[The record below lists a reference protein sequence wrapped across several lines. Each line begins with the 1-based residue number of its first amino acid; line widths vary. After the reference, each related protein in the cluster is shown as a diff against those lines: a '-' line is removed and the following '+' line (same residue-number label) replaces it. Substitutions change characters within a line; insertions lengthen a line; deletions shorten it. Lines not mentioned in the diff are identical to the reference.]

1 MKKVILSLI
10 ALLFSFTAMAV
21 KVTQGSL
28 ECLKGQKSITVSL
41 DLTNTTYMKK
51 YSVDEFLGKYPR
63 SNNWKEG
70 SIRQFI
76 KEFNENTDKIGLHV
90 VNEGETEYE
99 FQIVPGNIN
108 SNGEFVK
115 VVVNVVK
122 KSSREVMV
130 SMTLD
135 TNDGD
140 KDDEIAFRDTLGN
153 LGERLGKYFNVKLK
167 KINK

>member
-28 ECLKGQKSITVSL
+28 ECLKEQKSITVSL

-122 KSSREVMV
+122 KSSREVMA